1 MLKMNADGCLKAELK
16 NSEAIKQEKDKI
28 VNGISNKNKISLEER
43 FARYEKLS
51 NETRGKVEAYNCG
64 EDLGKEKLY

>member
-1 MLKMNADGCLKAELK
+1 MNGDGYLEARLK
-16 NSEAIKQEKDKI
+16 NNEAIKQEEDKI
-28 VNGISNKNKISLEER
+28 ISSISNKSKISLEER

-51 NETRGKVEAYNCG
+51 NESRGKVEAYDWG